1 VYDKVKKNYSKDYI
15 RVRLKAA
22 SHMIYIYIYIAS
34 VTYPPFE
41 IVTQSTQQEGKA
53 MNIGKEK
60 SRWHSKI
67 QERVGEELPS
77 DSNDSTK

>member
-15 RVRLKAA
+15 RVHLKAA
-22 SHMIYIYIYIAS
+22 SHMIYIYIYS
-34 VTYPPFE
+34 VRYIPPFE
-41 IVTQSTQQEGKA
+41 IVTQSTQQEGKV

-60 SRWHSKI
+60 SWRHSKI

-77 DSNDSTK
+77 DSNDSTE